1 VASTGV
7 LVSASTLG
15 TPSQGWRFPARNH
28 IIAALAE
35 VVLVVESRETGGS
48 MVTAEL
54 ALERGAMVM
63 AVPGSVR
70 NPAAAGTNRLISEGA
85 APACDPADVLTALS
99 LTPALGVSR
108 RTLLD
113 GADAPADADDGADAA
128 VLDVLDDEPKTL
140 AAVIERTGLPPGEV
154 VAALTRLE
162 LQSRAITER
171 GWWQRSRSGNRR

>member
-1 VASTGV
+1 
-7 LVSASTLG
+7 
-15 TPSQGWRFPARNH
+15 
-28 IIAALAE
+28 
-35 VVLVVESRETGGS
+35 
-48 MVTAEL
+48 
-54 ALERGAMVM
+54 MVM